1 MNANKELVIDFYNSD
16 AIYNSKTLDTFL
28 HPEAILEWNSSK
40 GFIKKDRKNLLQSA
54 DDLKRGYEAIIVQIH
69 QIISEDNLVSLH
81 YTLFG
86 TTIENPNQ
94 ITRLAFFFVNWEI
107 KEGKLFKG
115 YQMSQLP

>member
-16 AIYNSKTLDTFL
+16 ALYNSKTLDTFL
-28 HPEAILEWNSSK
+28 HPDVNLEWNSTK
-40 GFIKKDRKNLLQSA
+40 GLIKKDRKGLLQAA
-54 DDLKRGYEAIIVQIH
+54 DELKIGYEAIVVQIH
-69 QIISEDNLVSLH
+69 QIINEDNLVSVH

-94 ITRLAFFFVNWEI
+94 INRLAYFFVNWEI
-107 KEGKLFKG
+107 KDGKLFKA